1 MVTVRCSQHDDPN
14 YYRDAEG
21 ALKRTGQ
28 RSPARA
34 GDLAKAQLQAMLAVA
49 DELRNV
55 YNELIAVRNLVTQL
69 LTARDAQGDAGR
81 FP

>member
-1 MVTVRCSQHDDPN
+1 MTTPN

-28 RSPARA
+28 HSPARA

-49 DELRNV
+49 DELRKV
-55 YNELIAVRNLVTQL
+55 LNELIAVRNQISQPQ
-69 LTARDAQGDAGR
+69 DALATR
-81 FP
+81 NA